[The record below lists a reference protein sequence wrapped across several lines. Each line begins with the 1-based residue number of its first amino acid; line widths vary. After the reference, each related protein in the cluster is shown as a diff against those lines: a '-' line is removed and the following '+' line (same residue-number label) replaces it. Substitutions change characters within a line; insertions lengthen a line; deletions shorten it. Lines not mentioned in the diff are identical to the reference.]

1 MKKESKKKTIAIELE
16 KKVMKIQINKHE
28 LKM

>member
-16 KKVMKIQINKHE
+16 KKVMKIQIKKHE